1 MSLAFNFST
10 ARVLVVGDVIF
21 DQYFHG
27 SASRISPEAP
37 VPVVLVDTINAR
49 LGGAANV
56 ALNVKALGASVTVL
70 GVTGNDMTAD
80 QLKTL
85 LEEKGINY
93 RFLTAYNKK
102 TIHKLRVLSQH
113 HQMMRL
119 DQEQSLRI
127 DLPAER
133 DLFLSYFDEALNCHD
148 IVILSDYAKG
158 TLEGLTETL
167 IERAHAQQCPVLI
180 DPKSI
185 DPSCYRGADIVTP
198 NLKEFE
204 TWVGPCVSLSA
215 IEAKAKILLKEH
227 KIGCLVL
234 TRSEQGISVFQEDVP
249 TFHVSAQAKEVC
261 DVTGAGDTVIAVLAA
276 GLASQHSMQ
285 ESIMLANRAAGIV
298 VGKLGT
304 ATVTPEELCQNIGQ
318 ETIIK
323 AGVLDEATLLTQVA
337 AAKLRGETIVFTNGC
352 FDLLHAGHVSYLN
365 EAKTLGNRLIVAVN
379 TDSSVKKLKGE
390 TRPIHSEDD
399 RMLLLANLKAVDWVV
414 PFSDDTPS
422 ALIEKISPDI
432 MVKGGDYTDIYAL
445 PGASHV
451 LRKGGRVEIL
461 SLKPGRSTTNTVRK
475 IQEKTLYRESNTA
488 I

>member
-1 MSLAFNFST
+1 MSSMFNFST

-70 GVTGNDMTAD
+70 GVTGNDMAAD
-80 QLKTL
+80 QLKAL
-85 LEEKGINY
+85 LTEKDIPY
-93 RFLTAYNKK
+93 RFLTASGKK

-119 DQEQSLRI
+119 DQEESLHI
-127 DLPAER
+127 ESAVER
-133 DLFLSYFDEALNCHD
+133 ALFLSYFEEALDCHD

-158 TLEGLTETL
+158 TLKGLSETL
-167 IERAHAQQCPVLI
+167 IERARLHQRPVVI

-185 DPSCYRGADIVTP
+185 DPTCYRGADILTP

-204 TWVGPCVSLSA
+204 TWVGPCTSLSVLE
-215 IEAKAKILLKEH
+215 IKAKALLTQYD
-227 KIGCLVL
+227 IGCLVL
-234 TRSEQGISVFQEDVP
+234 TRSEQGISVFQHDAPALHVP
-249 TFHVSAQAKEVC
+249 AHAKEVC
-261 DVTGAGDTVIAVLAA
+261 DVTGAGDTVIAVLAV
-276 GLASQHSMQ
+276 GLGSQY
-285 ESIMLANRAAGIV
+285 SIKQSVIFANRAAGIV

-304 ATVTPEELCQNIGQ
+304 ATVTPQELQQHLAEETEI
-318 ETIIK
+318 ES
-323 AGVLDEATLLTQVA
+323 GVLDESALLAQVA

-365 EAKTLGNRLIVAVN
+365 EAKALGSRLIVAVN

-414 PFSDDTPS
+414 PFSDDTPT
-422 ALIEKISPDI
+422 ALIEKISPNI
-432 MVKGGDYTDIYAL
+432 MVKGGDYHDIQAL

-451 LRKGGRVEIL
+451 LSIGGRVKIL

-475 IQEKTLYRESNTA
+475 IQEKNAKETV
-488 I
+488 

>member
-1 MSLAFNFST
+1 MFNFSA

-70 GVTGNDMTAD
+70 GVTGNDIAAD
-80 QLKTL
+80 QLKAL
-85 LEEKGINY
+85 LVKEDIPY
-93 RFLTAYNKK
+93 RFLTALGKK

-119 DQEQSLRI
+119 DQEESLRI
-127 DLPAER
+127 EAPADR
-133 DLFLSYFDEALNCHD
+133 ALFLSYFEEALSCHD

-158 TLEGLTETL
+158 TLEGLSEIL
-167 IERAHAQQCPVLI
+167 IERARAHQCPVVI

-185 DPSCYRGADIVTP
+185 DPICYRGADVLTP

-204 TWVGPCVSLSA
+204 AWVGPCASLSVL
-215 IEAKAKILLKEH
+215 ETKAQALLVQYD
-227 KIGCLVL
+227 IDCLVL
-234 TRSEQGISVFQEDVP
+234 TRSEQGISVFQHNMPVLHVP
-249 TFHVSAQAKEVC
+249 AQAKEVC
-261 DVTGAGDTVIAVLAA
+261 DVTGAGDTVVAVLAA
-276 GLASQHSMQ
+276 GLGSKHSIKQ
-285 ESIMLANRAAGIV
+285 SVMLANLAGGIV

-304 ATVTPEELCQNIGQ
+304 ATVTPQELYQQMGEETGVEL
-318 ETIIK
+318 
-323 AGVLDEATLLTQVA
+323 GVLDEPTLLAQVA
-337 AAKLRGETIVFTNGC
+337 AAKLRGEIIVFTNGC

-365 EAKTLGNRLIVAVN
+365 EAKDLGNRLIVAVN

-390 TRPIHSEDD
+390 TRPIHSLDD
-399 RMLLLANLKAVDWVV
+399 RMLLLSNLKTVDWVT
-414 PFSDDTPS
+414 PFVDDTPT
-422 ALIEKISPDI
+422 ALIKKISPDI
-432 MVKGGDYTDIYAL
+432 MVKGGDYSDIHAL

-451 LRKGGRVEIL
+451 LSTGGRVEIL

-475 IQEKTLYRESNTA
+475 IQEKTDHHRLM
-488 I
+488 